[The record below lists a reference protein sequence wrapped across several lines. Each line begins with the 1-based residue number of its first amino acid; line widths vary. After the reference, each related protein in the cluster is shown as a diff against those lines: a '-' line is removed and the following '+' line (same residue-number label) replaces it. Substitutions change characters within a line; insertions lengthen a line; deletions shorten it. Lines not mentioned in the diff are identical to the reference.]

1 MGLLLLTLIISRLAL
16 HSWLLIEIYFNVVVF
31 NGIAFN
37 ELTFVTCYRI
47 VNPIKNIFLT
57 NLNIF
62 IYTVIFFIKYLWMSL
77 ISSTSVALQST
88 LKS

>member
-1 MGLLLLTLIISRLAL
+1 MGLLLFTLIISRLAL

-37 ELTFVTCYRI
+37 ELTFVTFYRI

-62 IYTVIFFIKYLWMSL
+62 IYTMLFF
-77 ISSTSVALQST
+77 SSNICECL
-88 LKS
+88 